1 MSNQTDNQDEFSDP
15 IERFIPQGPPQQ
27 QLTQQ
32 HQAQLQAQQTQQAH
46 QQHQAQLKSQQQEHF
61 QQAQL
66 KAQQQEHFQQAQQ
79 LQAQQ
84 QRLNSQEHFQQA
96 QLEQMAKHQVGHHNV
111 TNQQIEKLAKESF
124 TTSLMNKFKSININ
138 NSLRDILIIA
148 SLFIIFSNIL
158 FKNILG
164 NYIPFINVN
173 EFGDYNTTGL
183 LFVSL
188 LFALL
193 YIIIK
198 MLIDLYFG
206 N

>member
-15 IERFIPQGPPQQ
+15 IERFIPKGPPQQ
-27 QLTQQ
+27 QLTQQQQQQAQQLQAQQAQLQTQQQ
-32 HQAQLQAQQTQQAH
+32 HQAQLQAQQ
-46 QQHQAQLKSQQQEHF
+46 QHQAQL
-61 QQAQL
+61 
-66 KAQQQEHFQQAQQ
+66 QAQQ

-96 QLEQMAKHQVGHHNV
+96 QLEQMAKHQLGHNV

-124 TTSLMNKFKSININ
+124 TTSLMNKFKSINVN